1 MSLQSPLSVL
11 TSSVSTRDVICGS
24 SNAEIAQA
32 ANASFSLDVGQTT
45 RPVPNP
51 LDTGN
56 NKSKQ
61 RFQLKKRK
69 ISLDTETFNTEVT
82 NFKADFLSGIFDDLA
97 KAQEH
102 DKSPSANIC
111 AASSINLK
119 AEGNLSRKKA
129 RIMPRTMTHCGR
141 SFANLSAITSV
152 EARNGDSSTP
162 SETSSRGIVTPIP
175 QFSSEFPDSTEAAK
189 IIDQVLVSDIVFPQL
204 PATISQSSCSSNNLT
219 PTSMPAAQVVENP
232 ILIEGESD
240 EKDSYG
246 WFVEME
252 SDECKGADG
261 SVYPDAF
268 KKSDLSFS
276 AATAPKKDSQH
287 DVEAEWAKAADT
299 VDDVI
304 GDLGFFM

>member
-1 MSLQSPLSVL
+1 MSLQSSLSVL
-11 TSSVSTRDVICGS
+11 TSSVSTRDAVCGS

-51 LDTGN
+51 LDTNG

-61 RFQLKKRK
+61 RIQFKKRK
-69 ISLDTETFNTEVT
+69 VSLDTDTFNTEVS

-97 KAQEH
+97 KAHQ
-102 DKSPSANIC
+102 DNNKAQATKKS
-111 AASSINLK
+111 AASLISLE
-119 AEGNLSRKKA
+119 AEGNPSRKKA

-141 SFANLSAITSV
+141 SFANLSAITSL
-152 EARNGDSSTP
+152 EARSP
-162 SETSSRGIVTPIP
+162 SGKIPSGVVTPTP
-175 QFSSEFPDSTEAAK
+175 AASSEASDSTDAAK
-189 IIDQVLVSDIVFPQL
+189 IIDQVLLSDIIFPQL

-219 PTSMPAAQVVENP
+219 PTSMQAAQVVENP
-232 ILIEGESD
+232 ILIEGESE
-240 EKDSYG
+240 EKASYG

-252 SDECKGADG
+252 SDECKE
-261 SVYPDAF
+261 VDASLYANAY